1 MERNAKY
8 LEWLRQAGY
17 KHQEQI
23 ALLVLFGSM
32 VTDPTIPFS
41 DVDCYFVPKTEEG
54 LTLAQTAIIEGVSY
68 RVFPLSWQRLEEIAQ
83 LKLNLRPLL
92 EHCQILYADT
102 LEDLDKFLALQKELE
117 QNLRNKQIVLK
128 ADQNNFAE
136 ARTILRNK
144 LLELTSQFEIPLNEY
159 SSIDDFL
166 KIKEVSL
173 PKAIEFKETS
183 NLSDDEIFLR
193 LNSTAQLNELKGY
206 VPSYYFQIV
215 RLRDGMV
222 LGQCDLRVG
231 YNAKIELGGNIGYT
245 VYEPFRG
252 RGTAARA
259 CNLLAILAREH
270 QMKELIITV
279 RPDNI
284 ASIKTCLNLGA
295 VQTKE
300 IVIPPHHE
308 LARVSRTMNQY
319 KVSI

>member
-23 ALLVLFGSM
+23 ALLVLFDSL

-54 LTLAQTAIIEGVSY
+54 LTLAQTVIIEGVSY
-68 RVFPLSWQRLEEIAQ
+68 YVFPLSWQRLEEIAQ

-92 EHCQILYADT
+92 GHCQILYADT

-136 ARTILRNK
+136 ARTRLQNE

-166 KIKEVSL
+166 EVKEVSL
-173 PKAIEFKETS
+173 PKTIEFKETS

-193 LNSTAQLNELKGY
+193 LNSTAQLNELKGQE
-206 VPSYYFQIV
+206 FQV
-215 RLRDGMV
+215 
-222 LGQCDLRVG
+222 
-231 YNAKIELGGNIGYT
+231 
-245 VYEPFRG
+245 
-252 RGTAARA
+252 
-259 CNLLAILAREH
+259 
-270 QMKELIITV
+270 
-279 RPDNI
+279 
-284 ASIKTCLNLGA
+284 
-295 VQTKE
+295 
-300 IVIPPHHE
+300 
-308 LARVSRTMNQY
+308 
-319 KVSI
+319 